1 MWHPLAILDELCVT
15 LPEISI
21 CGVAGN
27 SNGNTSMPTITP
39 KSQIQ
44 WPTYRP
50 KVLDP
55 LYKIRRWWIDD
66 RIWATYQLRID
77 SVWNKYA
84 YCLNCHWFHSCDTS
98 DIR

>member
-1 MWHPLAILDELCVT
+1 MELVYVALLVKALGVLVC
-15 LPEISI
+15 LPKPEIPWL
-21 CGVAGN
+21 
-27 SNGNTSMPTITP
+27 TD
-39 KSQIQ
+39 
-44 WPTYRP
+44 RP